1 MFKRITTGELQDLR
15 KSSDDFLLLN
25 VLSRDAFRQDHI
37 VGSENVP
44 IDRPDFVD
52 AVDEK
57 VASDRRKK
65 VVVYCASEH
74 CDASTRAAEKLD
86 ESGFADVYDYK
97 GGMEAW
103 NAAGRG
109 GDASA
114 KPKGPARSDDVP
126 PALPTPPTA
135 ATSARDAT
143 GASPR
148 PDAKPSGGRARG
160 SDGNRR

>member
-1 MFKRITTGELQDLR
+1 MFKRITTSELQDLR

-25 VLSRDAFRQDHI
+25 VLSRDSFRQDHI

-57 VASDRRKK
+57 VASDRKKK
-65 VVVYCASEH
+65 VVVYCASER
-74 CDASTRAAEKLD
+74 CDASTRAAEKLA
-86 ESGFADVYDYK
+86 EAGFADVYDYK

-109 GDASA
+109 GDASVR
-114 KPKGPARSDDVP
+114 PKGVASSDAVP
-126 PALPTPPTA
+126 PAIPR
-135 ATSARDAT
+135 SARDAT
-143 GASPR
+143 GTSPR
-148 PDAKPSGGRARG
+148 SDAKPSGGRAG
-160 SDGNRR
+160 